1 MGNPASKN
9 VMSEDLNSTK
19 QKQKLTSAI
28 NSIINYWQNKT
39 QTYNDEHIPDLAE
52 KSHQGNKYQKHY
64 YYINSVKTLDAF
76 LIKKKLIKKMTII
89 MLITSA
95 EEKFELKIF
104 LLPKL
109 QEWQKMTTNF
119 PNLA

>member
-1 MGNPASKN
+1 
-9 VMSEDLNSTK
+9 
-19 QKQKLTSAI
+19 
-28 NSIINYWQNKT
+28 
-39 QTYNDEHIPDLAE
+39 
-52 KSHQGNKYQKHY
+52 
-64 YYINSVKTLDAF
+64 LDAF

-109 QEWQKMTTNF
+109 QE
-119 PNLA
+119 